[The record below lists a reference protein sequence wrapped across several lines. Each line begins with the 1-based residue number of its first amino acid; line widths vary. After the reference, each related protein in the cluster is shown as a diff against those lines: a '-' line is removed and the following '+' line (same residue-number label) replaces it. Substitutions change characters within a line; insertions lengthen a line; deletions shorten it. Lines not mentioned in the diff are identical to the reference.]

1 MDMLEQALEPSG
13 QEKSDQDLQGKDD
26 GEIGSGSEDP
36 SVIANSAAFG
46 AENIHYQFRTDS
58 NGQSQVTYRVVQV
71 DPDAT
76 NSSSAVNVVTTT
88 SFPQGG
94 QAVTQVIQSP
104 FSNGESPT
112 SDAPA
117 GETRFT
123 YFPTSAVVTDPSVI
137 TQQSESSLANATAA
151 GGQFYVM
158 MSPQDVLQGATQ
170 RTIAPRT
177 HTFTPKIDGARTAR
191 DDRRR
196 ATHNEVERRRRDK
209 INNWIVKLSK
219 LVPDC
224 ATDQVKSQQ
233 SKGGILSKTCDYI
246 VDLRNSN
253 GRMAETVKEHER
265 ISVDNELLRQQV
277 EELKNENTLLKAQL
291 RQHGIAILPAT
302 MDNS

>member
-1 MDMLEQALEPSG
+1 MLEQALEPSG
-13 QEKSDQDLQGKDD
+13 HDKSDQELQGKDD
-26 GEIGSGSEDP
+26 GDIGSATDDP
-36 SVIANSAAFG
+36 NAVIANSAAFT
-46 AENIHYQFRTDS
+46 AENIYQFRTDS

-71 DPDAT
+71 DPDAN
-76 NSSSAVNVVTTT
+76 NSNPAVNVVTTT
-88 SFPQGG
+88 SFPQGA

-104 FSNGESPT
+104 FSNGDSPT
-112 SDAPA
+112 SDNQS

-123 YFPTSAVVTDPSVI
+123 YFPTSAVATDSSVI
-137 TQQSESSLANATAA
+137 TQQTESTLANATTA

-158 MSPQDVLQGATQ
+158 MSPQDVLQGAAQ

-177 HTFTPKIDGARTAR
+177 HSFAPKIDGARTAR

-209 INNWIVKLSK
+209 INNWIVRLSK

-224 ATDQVKSQQ
+224 ASDQSKSQ

-246 VDLRNSN
+246 ADLRLSN

-265 ISVDNELLRQQV
+265 VSVDNELLRQQV
-277 EELKNENTLLKAQL
+277 EELKNENTLLRTQL
-291 RQHGIAILPAT
+291 QQHGIEIVNAS